1 MPESIALDDR
11 LRSERLAP
19 AIGSRVLNPKAE
31 LLDGS
36 LAGQLRDLLVQRG
49 ALVFPAVGFS
59 AEEQVAFTRAL
70 GTYVPDTRDGA
81 AIRLRM
87 DEQGGA
93 AVEYLKGSFF
103 WHFDGY
109 MNQVPIFA
117 SLLVAEAV
125 SKTGG
130 ETEFCSTYAAWEAL
144 PEPRKRQ
151 IENLRVVHSLA
162 AAQLAVEPEPSHE
175 TFRKW
180 LKVPSRELPLVWTHR
195 SGRKSLVIG
204 NSAAG
209 IVGMDPLES
218 RELLVFLRDWAT
230 RPEFTVRHTWAVGD
244 AVMWDNTGTLHRA
257 TPYPADSGRTM
268 RRTKLAGEEALG

>member
-1 MPESIALDDR
+1 M
-11 LRSERLAP
+11 AP
-19 AIGSRVLNPKAE
+19 ALQIETIARHIGSRILNSKAE

-36 LAGQLRDLLVQRG
+36 LARALRSLLEERG
-49 ALVFPAVGFS
+49 VLVFPEIGFT
-59 AEEQVAFTRAL
+59 AEEQVAFTETI
-70 GTYVPDTRDGA
+70 GTYVADTSDGA

-87 DEQGGA
+87 DEEGGA
-93 AVEYLKGSFF
+93 SVEYLKGSFY

-109 MNQVPIFA
+109 MNPVPILA

-125 SKTGG
+125 SATGG
-130 ETEFCSTYAAWEAL
+130 ETEFCNTYAAWEAL
-144 PEPRKRQ
+144 PDDRKRQ
-151 IENLRVVHSLA
+151 IEGLRVVHALA
-162 AAQLAVEPEPSHE
+162 SAQLAVEPEPSHE

-209 IVGMDPLES
+209 ILGMDPLES
-218 RELLVFLRDWAT
+218 QELLVFLRDWAT
-230 RPEFTVRHTWAVGD
+230 RPEFTYRHAWTVGD
-244 AVMWDNTGTLHRA
+244 AVIWDNTGTLHRA

-268 RRTKLAGEEALG
+268 RRTKLAGEEPLA